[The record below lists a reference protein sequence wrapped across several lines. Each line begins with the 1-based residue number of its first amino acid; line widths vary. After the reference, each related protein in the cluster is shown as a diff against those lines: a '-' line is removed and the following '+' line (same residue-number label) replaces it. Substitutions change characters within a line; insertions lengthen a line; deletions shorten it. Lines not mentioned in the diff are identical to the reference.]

1 MGKYIS
7 ARAALAGVAGVAA
20 ITLAGCGSA
29 ASTTGAASTGSPA
42 ASASATVSGGAS
54 ASATTSADA
63 TASSAG
69 TTGASV
75 PFPVA
80 VGNTW
85 IYQAVTSVNN
95 AHSLDTKKIMAVTPT
110 TGGREVTMADALTP
124 GAGTGTVTQ
133 KYLFYDN
140 GQIGFPIST
149 SHGVTVVSGN
159 GIVWPNAADLAA
171 GKTSHSTSTIKLTS
185 GQLETADVTVS
196 GGGTQSVTV
205 SAGTYQATLVNMT
218 IVTHVGSFTT
228 TITVKEWAA
237 PGVGPVKSEEIIK
250 AAGQGQETSTETLL
264 SFKKG

>member
-29 ASTTGAASTGSPA
+29 ASTTGAAAAGSPA
-42 ASASATVSGGAS
+42 GSTSATAS

-63 TASSAG
+63 TAGSSG

-85 IYQAVTSVNN
+85 IYQAVTSINN
-95 AHSLDTKKIMAVTPT
+95 AHSLDTKKIVSVAPT

-124 GAGTGTVTQ
+124 GTGTGTVTQ

-149 SHGVTVVSGN
+149 GHGVTVVSGN

-171 GKTSHSTSTIKLTS
+171 GKTSHSTSKIKLSS

-196 GGGTQSVTV
+196 GGGTQSVSV

-218 IVTHVGSFTT
+218 IVTHVGSFAT
-228 TITVKEWAA
+228 TITIKEWTA

-250 AAGQGQETSTETLL
+250 AAGQSQATSTETLL

>member
-7 ARAALAGVAGVAA
+7 ARAALAGVAA

-29 ASTTGAASTGSPA
+29 ASTTGAASTSSPA
-42 ASASATVSGGAS
+42 GSISASASMS

-63 TASSAG
+63 TASSSG
-69 TTGASV
+69 TTGASA

-85 IYQAVTSVNN
+85 IYQAVTSINN
-95 AHSLDTKKIMAVTPT
+95 AHALDTKKIVSVAPA
-110 TGGREVTMADALTP
+110 TGGRDVTMSDTVVP
-124 GAGTGTVTQ
+124 GSGTVTQ

-140 GQIGFPIST
+140 GQIGFPISQ
-149 SHGVTVVSGN
+149 SHGVTLVSGN

-171 GKTSHSTSTIKLTS
+171 GKATHSTSKIKLTS
-185 GQLETADVTVS
+185 GQFETADVTVS
-196 GGGTQSVTV
+196 GGGTQPVSV

-218 IVTHVGSFTT
+218 IVTHVGSFAT
-228 TITVKEWAA
+228 TITIKEWTA
-237 PGVGPVKSEEIIK
+237 PGVGPVKSEEVIK
-250 AAGQGQETSTETLL
+250 AAGQSQETSTETLL

>member
-1 MGKYIS
+1 MGKDIS

-20 ITLAGCGSA
+20 IALAGCGSA

-42 ASASATVSGGAS
+42 GSASATAS

-85 IYQAVTSVNN
+85 IYQAVTSINN
-95 AHSLDTKKIMAVTPT
+95 AHSLDTKKIVSVAPT

-124 GAGTGTVTQ
+124 GTGTGTLTQ

-149 SHGVTVVSGN
+149 GHGVTVVSGN

-171 GKTSHSTSTIKLTS
+171 GKTAHSTSKIKLSS

-196 GGGTQSVTV
+196 GGGTQSVSV
-205 SAGTYQATLVNMT
+205 AAGKYQATLVNMT
-218 IVTHVGSFTT
+218 IVTHVGSFAT
-228 TITVKEWAA
+228 TITIKEWTA

-250 AAGQGQETSTETLL
+250 AAGQSQETSTETLL